1 MAPNR
6 GTDATTD
13 ERQLRPREEND
24 ALGQWL
30 EDLFDASAEVLV
42 FSIPMLAVTL
52 VANDPETT
60 LLLLVALTAGI
71 AAVGA
76 KRHELRDEDA
86 RSPRWPRMSPSLAL
100 ARIPLYNVAL
110 FVGIALGRSLFAAGP
125 LSRPLLR
132 FQWVGEP
139 VLGPSAVAAAV
150 TVGAVG
156 LFPYLVAVLNR

>member
-24 ALGQWL
+24 VLGQWL
-30 EDLFDASAEVLV
+30 EDLFDAGSEVLV
-42 FSIPMLAVTL
+42 FSIPMLAVAL
-52 VANDPETT
+52 VAGDPETT
-60 LLLLVALTAGI
+60 LHLLAALTAGI

-76 KRHELRDEDA
+76 KRHELRDEDT
-86 RSPRWPRMSPSLAL
+86 RGPRWPRMSPSLAL

-132 FQWVGEP
+132 FSWVSEP

-150 TVGAVG
+150 TVGAVVS
-156 LFPYLVAVLNR
+156 FPYLVAVLNR